1 MNKKQITALATCV
14 ATVAIAVAGATLA
27 YFTDTDSKTNTF
39 TTAKVD
45 ITLVE
50 DYQEN
55 SKLMPGTSKDGNAV
69 KKEVYVKNENDS
81 ETSYVRV
88 HIAVPS
94 ALVDKN
100 LNSYNDMLHWNF
112 KAEDWAP
119 KGWSL
124 KPTYTE
130 NDNGWTDNGWS
141 NQNAYTTT
149 IDNVDYTVWVVT
161 YRTALGAGETTPGAA
176 MTQMYLDWRVDTADG
191 KTYTKANYDASGN
204 KIDGTMSY
212 TLPED
217 GKIPVLVVA
226 EGTQAAG
233 FADAYEALNAA
244 FGVPSST
251 NNPWATAA
259 E

>member
-1 MNKKQITALATCV
+1 MKKKITTIFLCAALFAIV
-14 ATVAIAVAGATLA
+14 AVGASLA

-45 ITLVE
+45 ITLIE
-50 DYQEN
+50 KFKQD
-55 SKLMPGTSKDGNAV
+55 SKLVPGTSKDGNAV
-69 KKEVYVKNENDS
+69 EKEVTVKNELGS
-81 ETSYVRV
+81 EPSYVRV

-94 ALVDKN
+94 ALVDQD

-112 KAEDWAP
+112 KADAWAP

-130 NDNGWTDNGWS
+130 NDNGWTDNGWK
-141 NQNAYTTT
+141 NQNAYNTK
-149 IDNVDYTVWVVT
+149 INGVDYTVWVVT
-161 YRTALGAGETTPGAA
+161 YRSILEPDKTTNGAA
-176 MTQMYLDWRVDTADG
+176 MTQMYLDWRVDTNDG
-191 KTYTKANYDASGN
+191 KTYTKANYNADGSKAE
-204 KIDGTMSY
+204 GTMSY

-233 FADAYEALNAA
+233 FDNAYKALNEA
-244 FGVPSST
+244 FGVPSAT
-251 NNPWATAA
+251 NNPWA